1 MNYNNNHRT
10 SFSLY
15 DKSNSSY
22 NSQLLPKMPQNI
34 QLNKYKAEYWNSEIL
49 QNYPKTGKTILGY
62 KQFKR
67 DKNRDFNFEKSLR
80 NDKYNDD
87 YRKKRSYNFNNSNID
102 SNDRNKSYQS
112 NNRSFSS
119 KKIIF
124 NYFFLF

>member
-1 MNYNNNHRT
+1 M
-10 SFSLY
+10 
-15 DKSNSSY
+15 
-22 NSQLLPKMPQNI
+22 
-34 QLNKYKAEYWNSEIL
+34 
-49 QNYPKTGKTILGY
+49 GY
-62 KQFKR
+62 KEFKR

-112 NNRSFSS
+112 NNRSCSS